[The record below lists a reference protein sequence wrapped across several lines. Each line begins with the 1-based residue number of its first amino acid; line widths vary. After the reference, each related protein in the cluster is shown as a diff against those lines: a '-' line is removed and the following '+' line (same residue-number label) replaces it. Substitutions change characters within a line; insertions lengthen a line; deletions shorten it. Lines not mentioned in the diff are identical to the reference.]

1 MIKFSLQCP
10 DGHEFEA
17 WFSNSA
23 TYDAQA
29 KSGQITCPVC
39 GVTDI
44 RKALM
49 APNVVSSRSRDAVVA
64 PGPSESLRGEAV
76 ELMRKLREHVT
87 QNAEYVGPRFADE
100 AMKIHNDEAEQRG
113 IYGEASEKEAKLLRE
128 EGVEF
133 YPMPVLPED
142 HN

>member
-1 MIKFSLQCP
+1 MITYSLLCP

-23 TYDAQA
+23 AYETQA
-29 KSGQITCPVC
+29 KAGQIVCPIC
-39 GVTDI
+39 GRTDI

-49 APNVVSSRSRDAVVA
+49 APNVVSSRSREQLAK
-64 PGPSESLRGEAV
+64 PGPSDAQRGEVV
-76 ELMRKLREHVT
+76 EIMRRLREHVT

-100 AMKIHNDEAEQRG
+100 AMKIHNEEAEARG
-113 IYGEASEKEAKLLRE
+113 IYGEASETEAKLLRE

-133 YPMPVLPED
+133 YPLPVLPED